1 MEKKTE
7 LTFKIFIS
15 ILFIAALALGV
26 SAFVVSP
33 RNMVL
38 LFAGMVCVLIGNV
51 LNLVRIMITKRS
63 K

>member
-15 ILFIAALALGV
+15 ILFIAALALSV